1 MQFTVTQQNLN
12 RGLSIVG
19 HAVPSRPT
27 QPIQAYI
34 LATIDSKQVRLSAR
48 QEDIGIHCWIPASQ
62 CDEQGMTLLPAKLLS
77 DVVGNLPPASVVVT
91 SPSVTDPMSCNIRCL
106 RISANMKN
114 AAEDPAEFPA
124 IPSYADG
131 GDLLLHLDTELLKQI
146 IAEVAFASADKAA
159 LLPGLIGMNIAIGDG
174 KAVFAA
180 ADSFRLAMRTILIP
194 DAHLRQTLLLPA
206 RTMEELAKILPFE
219 GTVDM
224 LLTEDQHQ
232 VVFHTGT
239 VDLSTRLL
247 SAPFPSLTNGALPS
261 EWSTRAT
268 LPTQELA
275 ALVRLMMPFAR
286 EGKNFIRLK
295 LYGETG
301 ESLRLDREPNT
312 VQLEVVAQDIGENH
326 NVINAQIEGPDQE
339 IDLHVKYLSDVLSVI
354 TTTQITLEVSHR
366 QRPVVI
372 RPVGGD
378 DYLYVMM
385 PVNFDHDTRDHAA
398 IPSSNGRYASAPSQS

>member
-1 MQFTVTQQNLN
+1 
-12 RGLSIVG
+12 
-19 HAVPSRPT
+19 
-27 QPIQAYI
+27 
-34 LATIDSKQVRLSAR
+34 
-48 QEDIGIHCWIPASQ
+48 
-62 CDEQGMTLLPAKLLS
+62 
-77 DVVGNLPPASVVVT
+77 
-91 SPSVTDPMSCNIRCL
+91 
-106 RISANMKN
+106 
-114 AAEDPAEFPA
+114 
-124 IPSYADG
+124 
-131 GDLLLHLDTELLKQI
+131 
-146 IAEVAFASADKAA
+146 
-159 LLPGLIGMNIAIGDG
+159 MNIEIGEG

-180 ADSFRLAMRTILIP
+180 ADSFRLALRTILIP
-194 DAHLRQTLLLPA
+194 DTHLRQTLLLPA
-206 RTMEELAKILPFE
+206 RTMEELAKILPYE

-232 VVFHTGT
+232 VVFHTST

-247 SAPFPSLTNGALPS
+247 SATFPSLTNGALPS

-268 LPTQELA
+268 LPTQELV

-326 NVINAQIEGPDQE
+326 NTISAQIEGPDQE

-354 TTTQITLEVSHR
+354 TTTQITLEVTHR

-385 PVNFDHDTRDHAA
+385 PVNFDHDTREHAA
-398 IPSSNGRYASAPSQS
+398 IPSQNGRYASTLSQS

>member
-19 HAVPSRPT
+19 HAVPNRPT

-34 LATIDSKQVRLSAR
+34 LATIDGEQVRLSAR

-62 CDEQGMTLLPAKLLS
+62 YDGQGMTLLPAKLLS
-77 DVVGNLPPASVVVT
+77 DVVGNLPSASVVVT
-91 SPSVTDPMSCNIRCL
+91 SPSFTDPMSCNIHCL

-124 IPSYADG
+124 IPSYVDG

-159 LLPGLIGMNIAIGDG
+159 LLPGLIGMHIEIGDG

-194 DAHLRQTLLLPA
+194 DTHLRQTLLLPA
-206 RTMEELAKILPFE
+206 RTMEELAKILPYE

-232 VVFHTGT
+232 VVFHTST

-247 SAPFPSLTNGALPS
+247 SATFPSLTNGALPS

-301 ESLRLDREPNT
+301 ESLRLIGNPIPCNWRSSPKI
-312 VQLEVVAQDIGENH
+312 LE
-326 NVINAQIEGPDQE
+326 
-339 IDLHVKYLSDVLSVI
+339 K
-354 TTTQITLEVSHR
+354 TTMSSMHR
-366 QRPVVI
+366 
-372 RPVGGD
+372 
-378 DYLYVMM
+378 
-385 PVNFDHDTRDHAA
+385 
-398 IPSSNGRYASAPSQS
+398 